1 MMISEPADPAENQE
15 RERAAFWDAVRACSQ
30 TVPGL
35 FAWGAVTG
43 MAMVQTGL
51 SLWQSLLMTLLVY
64 AGSAQLAALPL
75 IAVGAPIWV
84 IAFTAFMVNLRFVIF
99 SAVIGPHFIHLP
111 WWRRVWL
118 GYNNADMVM
127 GFFPQRYPVHASGHA
142 AGKLGYFRGLATS
155 NWWGWQL
162 GTLTGILLA
171 SQIPQAWGIGFA
183 GSLALLA
190 LTIPMVKSR
199 PTLVG
204 VIVASAVAVATV
216 GWPYRLGLLA
226 AMIVGIAAAVLAERA
241 LDMQGKSA

>member
-1 MMISEPADPAENQE
+1 MMISEPADAGDNEE
-15 RERAAFWDAVRACSQ
+15 RERSAFRDGVRACSQ

-75 IAVGAPIWV
+75 IAVGTPIWV
-84 IAFTAFMVNLRFVIF
+84 VAFTAFMVNLRFVIF

-111 WWRRVWL
+111 WWRRLWL

-127 GFFPQRYPVHASGHA
+127 GFFPQRYPVHGTGNA
-142 AGKLGYFRGLATS
+142 AGKLGYFRGLAIS

-162 GTLTGILLA
+162 GTLAGILLA
-171 SQIPQAWGIGFA
+171 SQIPAAWGIGFA

-190 LTIPMVKSR
+190 LTIPMVKNK
-199 PTLVG
+199 PTIAG

-216 GWPYRLGLLA
+216 GWPYRLGLLV
-226 AMIVGIAAAVLAERA
+226 AMLAGIAAAVWAEHA
-241 LDMQGKSA
+241 LERQRKSA